1 MFREFIISYSFMNK
15 KRCYAMSD
23 FFSGKEMSFILIL
36 TFSVY
41 IFVWNVPLQAT
52 NAMMIYFI
60 LLFLYTVSK
69 LLFSPQ
75 FRQFPLVKVLL
86 AILFVL
92 MLAEII
98 VAYSTHSIKITDLNH
113 IFDYFSH
120 MDLYSQYVQQTNDLP
135 RYPLRV
141 LAVLFYIFYTLLA
154 QGKRKRTFFDQKI
167 RGMPNFFEQLC

>member
-1 MFREFIISYSFMNK
+1 MQKHDANLLKAAPYIYRYIEINRKIVYTVVKIMLMFREVIISYSFMNK

-60 LLFLYTVSK
+60 LLFLYTISK

-98 VAYSTHSIKITDLNH
+98 VAYSTHSIKITDLHH

-120 MDLYSQYVQQTNDLP
+120 MDLYS
-135 RYPLRV
+135 
-141 LAVLFYIFYTLLA
+141 
-154 QGKRKRTFFDQKI
+154 
-167 RGMPNFFEQLC
+167 

>member
-1 MFREFIISYSFMNK
+1 
-15 KRCYAMSD
+15 MSD

-98 VAYSTHSIKITDLNH
+98 VAYSTHSIKITDSNH

-120 MDLYSQYVQQTNDLP
+120 MDLYS
-135 RYPLRV
+135 
-141 LAVLFYIFYTLLA
+141 
-154 QGKRKRTFFDQKI
+154 
-167 RGMPNFFEQLC
+167 

>member
-1 MFREFIISYSFMNK
+1 MHPYIEINRKIVYTVVKITLMFREFITSYSFMNK

-98 VAYSTHSIKITDLNH
+98 VAYSTHSIKITDLRH

-120 MDLYSQYVQQTNDLP
+120 MGLYS
-135 RYPLRV
+135 
-141 LAVLFYIFYTLLA
+141 
-154 QGKRKRTFFDQKI
+154 
-167 RGMPNFFEQLC
+167 

>member
-1 MFREFIISYSFMNK
+1 
-15 KRCYAMSD
+15 MSD

-98 VAYSTHSIKITDLNH
+98 VAYSTHSIKITDLHH

-120 MDLYSQYVQQTNDLP
+120 MNLYS
-135 RYPLRV
+135 
-141 LAVLFYIFYTLLA
+141 
-154 QGKRKRTFFDQKI
+154 
-167 RGMPNFFEQLC
+167 